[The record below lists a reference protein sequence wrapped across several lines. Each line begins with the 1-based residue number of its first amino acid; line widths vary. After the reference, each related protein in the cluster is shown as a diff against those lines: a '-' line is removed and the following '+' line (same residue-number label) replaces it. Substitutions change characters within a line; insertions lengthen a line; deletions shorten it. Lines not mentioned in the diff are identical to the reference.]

1 LDSKEMLL
9 EEGADLLAIGSE
21 VNVEKVTAKQKYV
34 TGGYPEASIAVGDS
48 YEIAG
53 KEGEFKTTLSSLK
66 MLFTYKDLTELPKVK
81 IKGTESS
88 DKFQL
93 K

>member
-1 LDSKEMLL
+1 
-9 EEGADLLAIGSE
+9 
-21 VNVEKVTAKQKYV
+21 
-34 TGGYPEASIAVGDS
+34 
-48 YEIAG
+48 
-53 KEGEFKTTLSSLK
+53 
-66 MLFTYKDLTELPKVK
+66 LFTYKDLTELPKVK